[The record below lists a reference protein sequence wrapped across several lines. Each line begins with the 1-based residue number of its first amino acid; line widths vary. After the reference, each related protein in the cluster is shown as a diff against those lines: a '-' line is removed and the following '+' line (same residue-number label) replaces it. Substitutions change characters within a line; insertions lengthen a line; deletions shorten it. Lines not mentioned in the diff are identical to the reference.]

1 GYTARI
7 GQLLEAL
14 QEVDSELENVDID
27 SPFSSQLSGELIITF
42 DQVSISSPSGHQLL
56 SDFKFFIEQEKNLMI
71 IGPNGSALDESS
83 SSLDSYIESQIFET
97 CKDLGITT
105 ITVSHN
111 KNLLKYHDKV
121 LLLDGKGGYST
132 SDIDINGCED
142 VWSPNLKL
150 HPPYPCEGGYY
161 REESIML
168 LRKFFVREN
177 ENVPKKK

>member
-1 GYTARI
+1 NDEKTKYATDEEI
-7 GQLLEAL
+7 GTVLAMVNLTHLEQLLFSFDAHYG
-14 QEVDSELENVDID
+14 VDWDKMLT
-27 SPFSSQLSGELIITF
+27 P
-42 DQVSISSPSGHQLL
+42 
-56 SDFKFFIEQEKNLMI
+56 
-71 IGPNGSALDESS
+71 ALDEST

-142 VWSPNLKL
+142 VW
-150 HPPYPCEGGYY
+150 
-161 REESIML
+161 
-168 LRKFFVREN
+168 
-177 ENVPKKK
+177 